1 MPTGAVKW
9 FDSKKG
15 YGFITQDGAEDI
27 FVHWR
32 NLEGEGFKTLEDGDK
47 VEFEVVRGDKGLHA
61 EHVVKVQT

>member
-1 MPTGAVKW
+1 MPTGVVKW

-15 YGFITQDGAEDI
+15 YGFITQEGAEDI

-32 NLEGEGFKTLEDGDK
+32 NIDGEGFKALEDGDT

-61 EHVVKVQT
+61 ERVMRLQA